1 MLINKCTKW
10 TFLMSLQLF
19 CSFKRTGIE
28 LSKILVMPWFITF
41 ADGLRTTSFLQYFHY
56 FFIWNSIYLCT
67 HHKKH
72 FFLSFRRTKTQHY
85 WGNRRYGRCTSAFP
99 QGSLC
104 QSQRWCPRSFTAKW
118 DRLFRSWKDE
128 FSFAN
133 HVAWIAIWLHLCSF
147 SCFPMETLHSFY
159 QTKRLR
165 LIHCVSEFCQ
175 SLLKKK
181 KKSSNS
187 DSTHYLDRQK

>member
-1 MLINKCTKW
+1 M
-10 TFLMSLQLF
+10 
-19 CSFKRTGIE
+19 
-28 LSKILVMPWFITF
+28 
-41 ADGLRTTSFLQYFHY
+41 Y
-56 FFIWNSIYLCT
+56 FFLW
-67 HHKKH
+67 
-72 FFLSFRRTKTQHY
+72 FRRTKTQHY

-133 HVAWIAIWLHLCSF
+133 HVAWIAIRLHLCSF

-175 SLLKKK
+175 SKLLFERRCLCVFPSVCLSVWVSFCKKK
-181 KKSSNS
+181 HFSVQNGSNS
-187 DSTHYLDRQK
+187 QIRWTDISNSRIQARRAWFLVSYKVLK